1 MKTFFNK
8 LDNMQHILQADC
20 LLNGIV
26 IGSIGTLLLLIIAH
40 KITKNKNDE

>member
-1 MKTFFNK
+1 MTTFFNK

-20 LLNGIV
+20 VLNGIV

-40 KITKNKNDE
+40 KITKNKKDE

>member
-1 MKTFFNK
+1 MKTFFNR
-8 LDNMQHILQADC
+8 LDNMQQTLQADC

-40 KITKNKNDE
+40 KITKNKNDD

>member
-1 MKTFFNK
+1 MTTFFNK
-8 LDNMQHILQADC
+8 LDNMQHILQTDC

-26 IGSIGTLLLLIIAH
+26 LGSIGTLLLLIIAH